1 MRILFFCWLI
11 ALNLMA
17 AGLARPEFSLPPG
30 THVRPMGAL
39 FGAFFL
45 ALLAMAGV
53 RHAAQQ
59 FVPGRRALAVAG
71 AIAVLLCLSPLPV
84 YLGLSSLAEHSRG
97 LVVEK

>member
-17 AGLARPEFSLPPG
+17 AGLAQPEFSLPLG
-30 THVRPMGAL
+30 THVRPMAAVFFAL
-39 FGAFFL
+39 IL
-45 ALLAMAGV
+45 ALLALAGV
-53 RHAAQQ
+53 RHAAQW
-59 FVPGRRALAVAG
+59 VVLGRLALAVAG